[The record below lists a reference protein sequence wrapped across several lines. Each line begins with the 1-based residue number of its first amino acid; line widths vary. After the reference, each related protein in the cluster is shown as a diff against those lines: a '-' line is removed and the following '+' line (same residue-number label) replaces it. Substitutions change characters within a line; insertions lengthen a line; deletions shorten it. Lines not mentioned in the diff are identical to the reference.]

1 VAQPLKE
8 YGGRYVTHM
17 RDEDDD
23 IVPAMEESFRIG
35 RELGV
40 PVIISHHKVVG
51 PRNRGRSVETLA
63 LLRKT
68 GERQRVCLDCYP
80 YTASSTVLSTDRI
93 ALSSRILITWSKPHP
108 ELAGMELTQA
118 AERLG
123 VSQEQA
129 VTALNPAGA
138 IYFSMDEADV
148 QRILQFD
155 ETMVGSDGLPH
166 DAKPHPRLWGTFA
179 RVLGHY
185 CRDLH
190 LFPLE
195 TAIYKM
201 TGLTARNFG
210 LKERGLLQPGYW
222 ADITIFDAGEIGD
235 ATA

>member
-1 VAQPLKE
+1 
-8 YGGRYVTHM
+8 
-17 RDEDDD
+17 
-23 IVPAMEESFRIG
+23 
-35 RELGV
+35 
-40 PVIISHHKVVG
+40 KVMG

-63 LLRKT
+63 LLRKA
-68 GERQRVCLDCYP
+68 GQRQTVCLDCYP
-80 YTASSTVLSTDRI
+80 YNASSTILRADRSG
-93 ALSSRILITWSKPHP
+93 LSSRILITWSKPHP
-108 ELAGMELTQA
+108 EFAGMELAQA
-118 AERLG
+118 AAQLG
-123 VSQEQA
+123 LTQEQA
-129 VTALNPAGA
+129 VARLSPAGA

-185 CRDLH
+185 CRDLG

-195 TAIYKM
+195 TAIHKM

-235 ATA
+235 AASFEAPAQAARGIDSVIVNGMPVWREGRSTGERPGRVLRAGAA